1 MSTRNYQE
9 MTKILLTGH
18 KGFIGRH
25 ILALLTQ
32 HGYTVDGVDL
42 GDPIK
47 NERYDFIVH
56 FGARTLIRN
65 SLDKPYEYF
74 VDGLDLTMRMLE
86 KARKD
91 GSMIVFPTSGSIE
104 EPTNPYSLAKK
115 NAVEW
120 IQLYEKLYGLKAVI
134 LKLYNIY
141 GEDSGKGALYIFCK
155 AAAENS
161 EITIYGN
168 GEHIRD
174 YTHVSDVAGLIY
186 RIVSGQLKEGTYEV
200 GTGVGTSV
208 NQLISLVENVSG
220 KKLKVTY
227 KNYVVQEAEELHA
240 KNSVLINPIP
250 IDEGVKLVY
259 NALSQKIHFG

>member
-1 MSTRNYQE
+1 

-25 ILALLTQ
+25 IFELLTQ
-32 HGYTVDGVDL
+32 NGYNVDGVDI

-47 NERYDFIVH
+47 NERYNYIVH

-65 SLDKPYEYF
+65 SLEKPYEYF
-74 VDGLDLTMRMLE
+74 SDNLDLTMRMLE

-91 GSMIVFPTSGSIE
+91 SSTIIFPTSGSVE
-104 EPTNPYSLAKK
+104 EPTNPYSLSKK

-120 IQLYEKLYGLKAVI
+120 IQLYQKIYGVKAVI

-141 GEDSGKGALYIFCK
+141 GEDSGKGALYLFCK

-161 EITIYGN
+161 DVIIFGN
-168 GEHIRD
+168 GEHRRD
-174 YTHVSDVAGLIY
+174 YAHVSDVAKLIH

-200 GTGVGTSV
+200 GTGIGTSV
-208 NQLISLVENVSG
+208 KQLLSLVENVSG
-220 KKLKVTY
+220 KKLNISYRKYIVD
-227 KNYVVQEAEELHA
+227 EAEELYA
-240 KNSVLINPIP
+240 KHSILKDPIK
-250 IDEGVKLVY
+250 IEDGVRMVY
-259 NALSQKIHFG
+259 NALIRK

>member
-1 MSTRNYQE
+1 

-25 ILALLTQ
+25 ILSLLT
-32 HGYTVDGVDL
+32 HKGHNVDGVDL
-42 GDPIK
+42 GDSIK
-47 NERYDFIVH
+47 NDRYDYIVH
-56 FGARTLIRN
+56 FGARTLIRK
-65 SLDKPYEYF
+65 SLEKPYEYF
-74 VDGLDLTMRMLE
+74 LDNLDLTLKMLE

-120 IQLYEKLYGLKAVI
+120 IQLYEKLYGVKAVI

-141 GEDSGKGALYIFCK
+141 GEDSGKGALYLFCK

-161 EITIYGN
+161 EVTIYGN

-174 YTHVSDVAGLIY
+174 YTHVSDVADLVN
-186 RIVSGQLKEGTYEV
+186 RIVSGDVKEGTYEV

-208 NQLISLVENVSG
+208 KQLLSLVEKESG
-220 KKLKVTY
+220 KKLNVIY
-227 KNYVVQEAEELHA
+227 KPYVVQEAEELYA
-240 KNSVLINPIP
+240 KESALINPIR
-250 IDEGVKLVY
+250 IEEGIRRVY
-259 NALSQKIHFG
+259 NTLSKTVESS